1 MNRGAAF
8 NMWLKDWFLPML
20 HFQKQRSCST
30 ATGLSFISMCTTQLV
45 VCFHKKCAS
54 GVHANLLFLILLE
67 KFGFFSIFSSLGLLR
82 YFELEIWIVF
92 MLYLDVNN
100 RLMAKG

>member
-45 VCFHKKCAS
+45 VCFHKNCAS

-67 KFGFFSIFSSLGLLR
+67 KFGFFSIFCSLGLLR
-82 YFELEIWIVF
+82 NILSW
-92 MLYLDVNN
+92 
-100 RLMAKG
+100 KSG